1 MELAHHGGMSPLN
14 DFHELEVWQRALDLA
29 VLVIR
34 ATPRLPAEERFG
46 IGAQMRASAVSIPS
60 NIAEGYGRGTR
71 PDYLRFLHIARGSAN
86 ELTTLLLLVQRVG
99 YVPESS
105 LEPML
110 QLVERVRAMMHKLIV
125 SLEH

>member
-1 MELAHHGGMSPLN
+1 MSPLN
-14 DFHELEVWQRALDLA
+14 DFHELEVWQRAMDLA

-34 ATPRLPAEERFG
+34 ATPQLPAEERFG
-46 IGAQMRASAVSIPS
+46 IGAQMRAAAVSIPS

-71 PDYLRFLHIARGSAN
+71 PDYLRFLHMARGSAN
-86 ELTTLLLLVQRVG
+86 ELTTLLLLVERVG
-99 YVPESS
+99 YLPERS

-125 SLEH
+125 SLER